1 MSALS
6 KVTETLPTQ
15 LSIDALEEEI
25 ELLTPPRPNKRPW
38 KR

>member
-25 ELLTPPRPNKRPW
+25 ELLYTY
-38 KR
+38 